1 MIIYCIF
8 FPHMLHNVFFSS
20 SEQPQFCL
28 NHAVPLRNV
37 FSKKQ
42 NLILT
47 KTVIKIS
54 YLAARYK
61 VLAYKKIYASFHW

>member
-1 MIIYCIF
+1 MNNGYTK
-8 FPHMLHNVFFSS
+8 
-20 SEQPQFCL
+20 
-28 NHAVPLRNV
+28 NV

-61 VLAYKKIYASFHW
+61 VLAYKMIYASFHW